1 MGAGELRHRGRVDE
15 GRLRVAPRDTYR
27 HEGPTA
33 GVFVGHGLLAFA
45 IGALAARAAGQAPER
60 ALWFGL
66 VAGAF
71 GLAPDVDIIYAPVG
85 VVGAATLMGAAE
97 GFWATG
103 NAVHRAVTHS
113 LLVGGATAGAVGAL
127 TREGRAWQAVGGAAL
142 AGLLVVTAAVSG
154 VLGLVVMAVF
164 LATAVA
170 IAAVGRRAG
179 LSSRVVAAAALVG
192 LLTHPFGDLLT
203 GSPPAML
210 YPLDVQLVSGRIDT
224 FADPT
229 LALLVPFALELAVAW
244 VAVLA
249 YLRVTPGPVAPR
261 LRASL
266 SRRAVVG
273 VAFGLA
279 ALALPAPTLET
290 SYHFVLP
297 AVAVGIVG
305 AHPIQLGRRPLGVV
319 ATGLAT
325 LTLAVLAYAVAYL
338 ALAG

>member
-1 MGAGELRHRGRVDE
+1 MDE
-15 GRLRVAPRDTYR
+15 ARDRLTRRETYR
-27 HEGPTA
+27 VEGPTA
-33 GVFVGHGLLAFA
+33 GVFVGHTLLAFA

-60 ALWFGL
+60 ALRIGL

-103 NAVHRAVTHS
+103 NVVHRAVTHS
-113 LLVGGATAGAVGAL
+113 LLVGVATAGAVGAL
-127 TREGRAWQAVGGAAL
+127 TRESVGWQAVGWAGLAAL
-142 AGLLVVTAAVSG
+142 LVATAAVSG

-164 LATAVA
+164 LATTVA
-170 IAAVGRRAG
+170 IAAVGRRGG
-179 LSSRVVAAAALVG
+179 LSPPVVATAALVG
-192 LLTHPFGDLLT
+192 LVSHPFGDLLT

-210 YPLDVQLVSGRIDT
+210 YPLDVQLVSARVET

-229 LALLVPFALELAVAW
+229 LALLAPFALELAVAW
-244 VAVLA
+244 LAVLA

-261 LRASL
+261 LRAAL
-266 SRRAVVG
+266 SPRAAVG
-273 VAFGLA
+273 VAFGVA

-297 AVAVGIVG
+297 AVAVGVVG
-305 AHPIQLGRRPLGVV
+305 AHPIQLGRRPLRVV
-319 ATGLAT
+319 TTGLAT
-325 LTLAVLAYAVAYL
+325 LTLAVAAYAVAYL